1 MMIAGYRSS
10 DRGFTLTEL
19 LVVIAIIV
27 LLVTILTP
35 SLSQARFSAMRTKC
49 GANLKDVVQA
59 CIGYS
64 HESRY
69 SRGELYAALPST
81 GPDNNNWGNFSKGNP
96 ASLWLLMEHEFI
108 SGNVLLCPEAK
119 GRLKKKAPQRG
130 DSRFSAETYSY
141 SYLSQVPT
149 TDGYDETPVEKV
161 NASLVILADL
171 NPRCTPG
178 TNDFDSG
185 SADDNSKSHGGDGQN
200 IGSIDQSVKWISK
213 PDETGDNVYAPN
225 SDGDGIQGKRGDL
238 NDSYVCP

>member
-1 MMIAGYRSS
+1 MMLAGNRLA

-81 GPDNNNWGNFSKGNP
+81 GPDNDNWGEFSKGNP
-96 ASLWLLMEHEFI
+96 GSLWLLMEHEFI

-130 DSRFSAETYSY
+130 DSEFSADTYSY

-149 TDGYDETPVEKV
+149 DEYDETGTPVEKV

-178 TNDFDSG
+178 QESFSG

-200 IGSIDQSVKWISK
+200 VGSIDQSVKWISK

-225 SDGDGIQGKRGDL
+225 SAGNDGNGKRGDL